1 MNRLSA
7 DSRACWCGNAALE
20 PFDDDYGR
28 CAQCETL
35 VRLDV
40 PADIDRVRSDGS
52 DFYGRDYWFR
62 HQTEDLGVF
71 DVVERARRDLPER
84 CAHWA
89 AALLARTALPGRAL
103 DVGCGHGGFVA
114 FLRSLGFDASGLE
127 LSPSIVEYAR
137 ATFGVPIEVGRL
149 EDRLDIT
156 SSSLDL
162 VVLMDVLEHLPD
174 PPATVCRVADVLR
187 PEGLIFFQTPRYPEG
202 ASRAELEARDDLFL
216 RMLVPEHLYL
226 FSRTSVQRLLQEVD
240 VDIVEFDEPLAPHD
254 MMAFASRTVL
264 PRAEQS
270 AIEHL
275 LESSPA
281 ARFAAAILDAND
293 RVAEEIAALRAAQ
306 AGAEDYA
313 IDLREFLTRTER
325 EAARHA
331 GSLTTI
337 LAARD
342 AEIVALKKII
352 AGQS

>member
-1 MNRLSA
+1 MPA
-7 DSRACWCGNAALE
+7 DSRACWCGNAALQ

-28 CAQCETL
+28 CGDCETL
-35 VRLDV
+35 VRLHV
-40 PADIDRVRSDGS
+40 PADIDRVKSDDH

-62 HQTEDLGVF
+62 HQTEDLGVY

-89 AALLARTALPGRAL
+89 TALLTRTASPGRAL

-127 LSPSIVEYAR
+127 LSPSVVEFAR

-162 VVLMDVLEHLPD
+162 VVVMDVLEHLPD
-174 PPATVCRVADVLR
+174 PPATLRRVADVLR

-226 FSRTSVQRLLQEVD
+226 FSRSSVQRLLQQVD
-240 VDIVEFDEPLAPHD
+240 VGIVEFDEPCASHD
-254 MMAFASRTVL
+254 MMGFAARRVV
-264 PRAEQS
+264 PRAERS
-270 AIEHL
+270 DIDGL

-281 ARFAAAILDAND
+281 ARFAAAILDANSRAAD
-293 RVAEEIAALRAAQ
+293 EIAALRAAQ
-306 AGAEDYA
+306 AGAEEYA
-313 IDLREFLTRTER
+313 IDLRASLTRTER

-331 GSLTTI
+331 ESLTTV

-342 AEIVALKKII
+342 AEIVVLKEII